1 MGGGGGICELGV
13 KYLCG
18 GGECVRGE
26 YIFVAVSLLQFLSSM
41 VIFTVLVSGP
51 PCLSFPAVDGADSS
65 QAE

>member
-1 MGGGGGICELGV
+1 MWGEGGICELGV

-18 GGECVRGE
+18 GGGCVRGE

-51 PCLSFPAVDGADSS
+51 LSLSFPAVNGADSS